1 MQVWRSPA
9 DQPAWARPLLLVVT
23 ALAALSYSWD
33 VGSTIEIYYAAA
45 VRSMSQSWHD
55 FLFGAF
61 DPAGTITVDKLPGS
75 MWVQALSA
83 RIFGFHEWAVL
94 APSAVE
100 GALTVLVLYHCVRR
114 LGGPLAGLGAVVVLA
129 ASPATV
135 TLNRGN
141 IPDSLMIL
149 LLVLAA
155 DATVSA
161 ILNDRWLSA
170 VLAAVYVALA
180 FQAKMVEAWLVL
192 PALGLAYLVAGR
204 GSTAHRIGR
213 LVAMGATVAVVSL
226 SYMTFVALTPASQR
240 PYADG
245 SPNNSVYHQVFV
257 YNGFNRVGQASPNEL
272 LGQTLGTRL
281 FSQAEPPPVWNRL
294 FAGSYG
300 HDTGWLLLAALVA
313 FAWIL
318 VQRRR
323 APRTDLVRVGALLWG
338 VWLVVL
344 GVVFTVSTTMNSYY
358 AGALSP
364 AVAGLLGLGGAL
376 AWEHRH
382 ESGVLLGTAG
392 VVLVTTGYT
401 AWLLP
406 TGGTGQPSW
415 LTGAVVALG
424 LVAAAVLVGLAVAGR
439 RGHRAVVAA
448 AVAVGG
454 VLAVAAVLLVP
465 AAASA
470 SVVAEGLGP
479 FDTPFQPAL
488 ATEVIHGVFAPPP
501 ATLATLG
508 QIEQVRRGAPY
519 LMATQ
524 TSAVA
529 AEFIYDT
536 GEEVLPLG
544 GYTGTIPSPTASAT
558 AALVAAKQFHLAL
571 VASPG
576 ATPGAAWVV
585 AHCLHVS
592 PHAGG
597 TGAGAAA
604 QDLLLPTEA
613 RGPVAEHSVP
623 PLTRCPQPADKL
635 QLFAQ
640 PSRRLRGGQPTF
652 VFRWPATTSPGGPC
666 VTLPT
671 CRQ

>member
-1 MQVWRSPA
+1 VADEVTPETPRPPWSRRLQVWRSPE

-61 DPAGTITVDKLPGS
+61 DPAGTVTVDKLPGS
-75 MWVQALSA
+75 MWVQALSVRA
-83 RIFGFHEWAVL
+83 FGFHEWAII

-114 LGGPLAGLGAVVVLA
+114 LGGPLAGLGAAVVLA

-240 PYADG
+240 PYEDG
-245 SPNNSVYHQVFV
+245 SANNSVYHQVFV
-257 YNGFNRVGQASPNEL
+257 YNGFNRVGQASPNQL

-294 FAGSYG
+294 FDHSFGR
-300 HDTGWLLLAALVA
+300 DTGWLLPAALVA
-313 FAWIL
+313 FVWLLLA
-318 VQRRR
+318 RRR
-323 APRTDLVRVGALLWG
+323 QPLTDLMRAGALLWG
-338 VWLVVL
+338 VWLVLL

-364 AVAGLLGLGGAL
+364 AVAGLLALGAAL
-376 AWEHRH
+376 AWERRA
-382 ESGVLLGTAG
+382 ETRVLLGTAV
-392 VVLVTTGYT
+392 VVLGTVGYA

-406 TGGTGQPSW
+406 EQGTGLPPG
-415 LTGAVVALG
+415 LAVAVDVLG
-424 LVAAAVLVGLAVAGR
+424 LAAGALLVGLAVAGR
-439 RGHRAVVAA
+439 RGHHAVVPAF
-448 AVAVGG
+448 VGG
-454 VLAVAAVLLVP
+454 ALAVVAVLLVP

-488 ATEVIHGVFAPPP
+488 ATAVIHGVFAPPP
-501 ATLATLG
+501 AKLATLG

-524 TSAVA
+524 TSAA
-529 AEFIYDT
+529 AAAFIYDT
-536 GEEVLPLG
+536 GDEVLPLG
-544 GYTGTIPSPTASAT
+544 GYTGTIPSPTASAM
-558 AALVAAKQFHLAL
+558 ASMVAAKQFHLAL

-592 PHAGG
+592 TH
-597 TGAGAAA
+597 
-604 QDLLLPTEA
+604 
-613 RGPVAEHSVP
+613 
-623 PLTRCPQPADKL
+623 QPAPGP
-635 QLFAQ
+635 A
-640 PSRRLRGGQPTF
+640 PRLKIYY
-652 VFRWPATTSPGGPC
+652 C
-666 VTLPT
+666 LP
-671 CRQ
+671 RSAARL

>member
-1 MQVWRSPA
+1 
-9 DQPAWARPLLLVVT
+9 
-23 ALAALSYSWD
+23 
-33 VGSTIEIYYAAA
+33 
-45 VRSMSQSWHD
+45 MSQSWHD

-83 RIFGFHEWAVL
+83 RIFGFHEWAIL

-114 LGGPLAGLGAVVVLA
+114 LGGPLAGLGAVVILA

-204 GSTAHRIGR
+204 GSTVHRIGR

-245 SPNNSVYHQVFV
+245 SPNNSLYHQVFV
-257 YNGFNRVGQASPNEL
+257 YNGFNRVGQASPNQL

-313 FAWIL
+313 LAWIL

-323 APRTDLVRVGALLWG
+323 APRTDLVRAGALLWG

-364 AVAGLLGLGGAL
+364 AVASLLGLAGAL

-382 ESGVLLGTAG
+382 ES
-392 VVLVTTGYT
+392 
-401 AWLLP
+401 
-406 TGGTGQPSW
+406 
-415 LTGAVVALG
+415 
-424 LVAAAVLVGLAVAGR
+424 
-439 RGHRAVVAA
+439 
-448 AVAVGG
+448 
-454 VLAVAAVLLVP
+454 AVAARDSRGGARHDRLHGLAAARGRHRPAVVVDRRCRGARPGGCRGPRRAGRGGTTGSSRRWARRRRGRARRGRRSPRARRGQRVGRGRGAGSVRHAVP
-465 AAASA
+465 AGPGDGGDPWRLRATPGDAGDARSDRAGAAR
-470 SVVAEGLGP
+470 G
-479 FDTPFQPAL
+479 AL
-488 ATEVIHGVFAPPP
+488 PHGDADVGGGGGVHLRHGRGGPPP
-501 ATLATLG
+501 RRLHGNDPLADGVRHGSAGRG
-508 QIEQVRRGAPY
+508 QAVPPGARGVSRLPRRARPGW
-519 LMATQ
+519 
-524 TSAVA
+524 
-529 AEFIYDT
+529 
-536 GEEVLPLG
+536 
-544 GYTGTIPSPTASAT
+544 SPTASTCRRIRRHLGRRRASRSTT
-558 AALVAAKQFHLAL
+558 ACRSLRRH
-571 VASPG
+571 
-576 ATPGAAWVV
+576 
-585 AHCLHVS
+585 
-592 PHAGG
+592 
-597 TGAGAAA
+597 
-604 QDLLLPTEA
+604 
-613 RGPVAEHSVP
+613 AEHPVP
-623 PLTRCPQPADKL
+623 SLVRCPQPA
-635 QLFAQ
+635 
-640 PSRRLRGGQPTF
+640 GG
-652 VFRWPATTSPGGPC
+652 R
-666 VTLPT
+666 
-671 CRQ
+671 

>member
-1 MQVWRSPA
+1 MWRSPE

-61 DPAGTITVDKLPGS
+61 DPAGTVTVDKLPGS
-75 MWVQALSA
+75 MWVQALSV
-83 RIFGFHEWAVL
+83 RLFGFHEWAVL

-114 LGGPLAGLGAVVVLA
+114 LGGPLAGLGAAVVLA
-129 ASPATV
+129 ASPASV

-161 ILNDRWLSA
+161 IVDDRWLSA
-170 VLAAVYVALA
+170 VLAAVWVALA
-180 FQAKMVEAWLVL
+180 FQAKMLEAWLVL
-192 PALGLAYLVAGR
+192 PALGLALLVAGR
-204 GSTAHRIGR
+204 GGTAHRVVR
-213 LVAMGATVAVVSL
+213 LVVMGATVAVVSL
-226 SYMTFVALTPASQR
+226 SYMTFVTLTPASQR

-245 SPNNSVYHQVFV
+245 SADNSVYHQVFV
-257 YNGFNRVGQASPNEL
+257 YNGFNRVGQASPNQL

-300 HDTGWLLLAALVA
+300 RDTGWLLLAALAA

-318 VQRRR
+318 LQRRR
-323 APRTDLVRVGALLWG
+323 APRTDLVRAGALLWG
-338 VWLVVL
+338 VWLLAL

-358 AGALSP
+358 AAALSP

-382 ESGVLLGTAG
+382 ESGVLLGSAG
-392 VVLVTTGYT
+392 VVLVTTGYA

-406 TGGTGQPSW
+406 TGGTGLPSW
-415 LTGAVVALG
+415 LAAAVVVLG
-424 LVAAAVLVGLAVAGR
+424 LVAAAVLVGLVVAGR
-439 RGHRAVVAA
+439 REHAAVV
-448 AVAVGG
+448 VGG
-454 VLAVAAVLLVP
+454 ALAVAAVLLVP

-470 SVVAEGLGP
+470 SVVAEELGP
-479 FDTPFQPAL
+479 FDTPFQPTV
-488 ATEVIHGVFAPPP
+488 ATTVIHAVFAPPP

-529 AEFIYDT
+529 AEFVYDT

-544 GYTGTIPSPTASAT
+544 GYTGTIPSPTASAI
-558 AALVAAKQFHLAL
+558 ASLVAAKQFHLAL

-592 PHAGG
+592 PHAPAPGP
-597 TGAGAAA
+597 APRLKIYYCLPPRAAA
-604 QDLLLPTEA
+604 
-613 RGPVAEHSVP
+613 GP
-623 PLTRCPQPADKL
+623 
-635 QLFAQ
+635 
-640 PSRRLRGGQPTF
+640 
-652 VFRWPATTSPGGPC
+652 
-666 VTLPT
+666 
-671 CRQ
+671 